1 MGKVTFLK
9 RPGPAGTAREAD
21 ASTPRSIDELSPIA
35 PWRRRQF
42 DAQLRAIIGVENA
55 AQTSVCSFAEVTDDD
70 ERGAGAPLRLQLHG
84 S

>member
-1 MGKVTFLK
+1 MGKVIFFK
-9 RPGPAGTAREAD
+9 RPEPADTAREAD
-21 ASTPRSIDELSPIA
+21 AWTARSIDELPPIA

-55 AQTSVCSFAEVTDDD
+55 AQTSVFPFTEVTDDD
-70 ERGAGAPLRLQLHG
+70 ERRAGAPLRLQSHG

>member
-1 MGKVTFLK
+1 MGKVIFFT
-9 RPGPAGTAREAD
+9 RPEPADTAREVD
-21 ASTPRSIDELSPIA
+21 AWTARSIDELPPIA

-55 AQTSVCSFAEVTDDD
+55 AQTSECPFTEVTDDD
-70 ERGAGAPLRLQLHG
+70 ERRAGASLRLQFHG